1 MPLLRSEPPAPVR
14 SLGELFALAE
24 ALEVEAASRYAD
36 LAGQM
41 RAAGL
46 ASVADVFQHL
56 AAEERGHAAQ
66 VIEWSRAEL
75 GVAPDVALI
84 RWQPP
89 ETFDEE
95 EARTIAS
102 SRLASAY
109 RALSMA
115 VRNEERAFLFWTY
128 VAAQTDQD
136 RLREAAEQ
144 MAREELDHIARLR
157 RERRQAFHL
166 ARAAA
171 GDGQDWTLA
180 ALENRLAALL
190 DETAH
195 DARAGERARML
206 SQLAAAA
213 RLRAEALTHAPL
225 GETRLLRHVRP
236 EVSARLRSAAE
247 LLLDC
252 YLDLGE
258 RLPSQAGRDQAQI
271 YATQL
276 LDCAAAVREAA
287 GEPA

>member
-1 MPLLRSEPPAPVR
+1 MARLEAEPFVNIRTMA
-14 SLGELFALAE
+14 ELFAVAAAMESQAIAGYSELARRMYDE
-24 ALEVEAASRYAD
+24 DKPELGEVFER
-36 LAGQM
+36 L
-41 RAAGL
+41 
-46 ASVADVFQHL
+46 V
-56 AAEERGHAAQ
+56 AEETAHLGNVER
-66 VIEWSRAEL
+66 WSQRMT
-75 GVAPDVALI
+75 GKAPDVSVLRAE
-84 RWQPP
+84 PDA
-89 ETFDEE
+89 TFDDEG
-95 EARTIAS
+95 TGSIAPE
-102 SRLASAY
+102 LLSAY
-109 RALSMA
+109 RAFSMA
-115 VRNEERAFLFWTY
+115 VRNEERAFAFWTY
-128 VAAQTDQD
+128 VAAGSMSAE
-136 RLREAAEQ
+136 LRQAAEQ